1 MPYAECSKDKL
12 WFGRVGLKTCLANVR
27 GCLKTVRTWAFARII
42 PSLRYFG
49 NASVFVVILL
59 KILMVVLTNG
69 GAG

>member
-1 MPYAECSKDKL
+1 
-12 WFGRVGLKTCLANVR
+12 
-27 GCLKTVRTWAFARII
+27 VRTLVFARII

>member
-1 MPYAECSKDKL
+1 M
-12 WFGRVGLKTCLANVR
+12 CLANVL
-27 GCLKTVRTWAFARII
+27 GCLKTVRTLVFARII
-42 PSLRYFG
+42 PFLRYFG

>member
-1 MPYAECSKDKL
+1 MRDKF

-42 PSLRYFG
+42 PFLRYFS

>member
-1 MPYAECSKDKL
+1 M
-12 WFGRVGLKTCLANVR
+12 VCLANVR

-42 PSLRYFG
+42 PFLRYFS